1 MKKYIKYIK
10 KSNKYLIIFEKQ
22 IKILLKR
29 ELYNNVS

>member
-10 KSNKYLIIFEKQ
+10 KPNKNLIIFEKQ